1 MAVYRLSLDREVMEN
16 FRKAVE
22 NMKSTLGLSALQV
35 PEDLLPTPTRN
46 PVQYKGPKEII
57 SGLEVVDGFIYVSY
71 QGMVIKRFNLQVNT
85 LRAFSQRRFLYSI
98 CNLPQSF
105 SGCVKYTCMLLK
117 LEKNEVS
124 NK

>member
-46 PVQYKGPKEII
+46 PVQYQGPKEII
-57 SGLEVVDGFIYVSY
+57 SGLEIVDGFIYVSY

-85 LRAFSQRRFLYSI
+85 LSAFSQRFLYSI

-105 SGCVKYTCMLLK
+105 SDCVKCT
-117 LEKNEVS
+117 
-124 NK
+124 

>member
-46 PVQYKGPKEII
+46 PVQYQGPKEII

-85 LRAFSQRRFLYSI
+85 LSAFSQRFLYSI

-105 SGCVKYTCMLLK
+105 SDCVKCTCMLLK
-117 LEKNEVS
+117 LEN
-124 NK
+124 N